1 MFATLLLLD
10 CSHESNS
17 CQFRHR
23 NAQASVESHAS
34 GQQERGGNDLTL
46 TDLHEQVLGRLLNC
60 KRCGLSRQGRE
71 RGHQDDLLPWCGIIS
86 PNPTGHGPV
95 QMVSGYNTFIMQ
107 FLSDSTLSFSPA
119 FHVQGQRLGKHTFKL
134 HKKFYL
140 NGKCCMHLTFRDAIY
155 SYHGGQ
161 IRGYWSSGPRVIVIR
176 SHLCKPLLL
185 A

>member
-1 MFATLLLLD
+1 MLRANKKEVETIWPWRICMSKCLAD
-10 CSHESNS
+10 CWI
-17 CQFRHR
+17 
-23 NAQASVESHAS
+23 A
-34 GQQERGGNDLTL
+34 RGVGCP
-46 TDLHEQVLGRLLNC
+46 VKVARG
-60 KRCGLSRQGRE
+60 
-71 RGHQDDLLPWCGIIS
+71 GHQDDLLPWCGIIS

-107 FLSDSTLSFSPA
+107 FLSDSTLSFAPA
-119 FHVQGQRLGKHTFKL
+119 FHVQGQRLGKHKFKL

-185 A
+185 ALSLIRYLITLGRWG